1 MDGKKIIIG
10 VSVTAIVVSL
20 SFVGCKFLRKDYS
33 NVKYTLPEGFTVTAH
48 TGCEGEKDNTLASIE
63 AGVKA
68 NADIVEVDLS
78 SLHDGTPVLCHDQP
92 KTNRMSKEMPSLLSA
107 FLLLKDL
114 DVKMNVDVK
123 TTSNLTEVAEL
134 AKKCDVVDKI
144 FFTGIEEEDVL
155 SVKECAP
162 GIPYYLNVS
171 SSRFKK
177 HNSAYIDT
185 LIEKVKSCGAIGIN
199 LKYVRCSKLLVEK
212 FREAGLLVS
221 VWTANEEDVMWQCLS
236 FEPDNITTR
245 YPSTLIKLME
255 QSK

>member
-1 MDGKKIIIG
+1 MDSKIIIIG
-10 VSVTAIVVSL
+10 VSAAVVVVSL
-20 SFVGCKFLRKDYS
+20 SLAGCKFLRKDCS
-33 NVKYTLPEGFTVTAH
+33 NVQYTLPEGFTVTAH

-68 NADIVEVDLS
+68 NADIVEIDLS
-78 SLHDGTPVLCHDQP
+78 CLHDGTPVLCHDQP
-92 KTNRMSKEMPSLLSA
+92 KTNKMSKALPSLLSA
-107 FLLLKDL
+107 FLMLKDL

-123 TTSNLTEVAEL
+123 TTSCLAETAEL
-134 AKKCDVVDKI
+134 AKKCGVEDKI
-144 FFTGIEEEDVL
+144 FFTGLEEKDIPAA
-155 SVKECAP
+155 KEKAP
-162 GIPYYLNVS
+162 GIPYFLNVS
-171 SSRFKK
+171 SSRLKK
-177 HNSAYIDT
+177 NSSAYIDT

-221 VWTANEEDVMWQCLS
+221 VWTANEEEEMWQCLS
-236 FEPDNITTR
+236 YEPDNITTR